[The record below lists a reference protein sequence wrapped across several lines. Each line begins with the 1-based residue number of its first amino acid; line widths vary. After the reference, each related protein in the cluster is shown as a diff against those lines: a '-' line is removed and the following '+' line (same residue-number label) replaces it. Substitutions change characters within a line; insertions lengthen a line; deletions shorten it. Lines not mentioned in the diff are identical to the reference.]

1 LKNPFGYYCFL
12 LVIVVVALTSIVPA
26 LMMAG
31 FMGKNLIPSAR
42 VATLIALAG
51 GAVAGAF
58 SHPRRLIS
66 WRGIIVGIVYNL
78 AALWALLLYASWGR
92 SALLS
97 FELAFPL
104 VVALLPAAGI
114 YYLLSKIGRRP
125 RAKGTDSKP
134 A

>member
-1 LKNPFGYYCFL
+1 LGYYCFL
-12 LVIVVVALTSIVPA
+12 FVIVVITLTSIVPA

-31 FMGKNLIPSAR
+31 FLGKSLIPSPR

-66 WRGIIVGIVYNL
+66 GRGMIVGIVYNL
-78 AALWALLLYASWGR
+78 AALWALLLYTRWGR
-92 SALLS
+92 MALLT
-97 FELAFPL
+97 FELVFPL

-125 RAKGTDSKP
+125 RARKDQPSERT
-134 A
+134 